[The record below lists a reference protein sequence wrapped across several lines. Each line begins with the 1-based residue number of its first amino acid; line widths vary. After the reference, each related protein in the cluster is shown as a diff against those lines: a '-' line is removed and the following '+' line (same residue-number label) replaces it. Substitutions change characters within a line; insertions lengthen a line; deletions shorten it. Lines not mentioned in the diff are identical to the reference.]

1 MQLAVLHILH
11 QKRNSWQKSRW
22 VDGREK
28 TILGFEIQK
37 ILWCRRVEITEAQ
50 NLLGSVPVETKQSS
64 PPPGA
69 EKGFSS
75 QGGERGSCES
85 SDATSET
92 GLGILTACTSPS
104 QQALW
109 GGEVAVTPDEMSD
122 LGRRR
127 NLWLRSRVRLKGVG
141 ERRETASERS
151 LMPSTAQGE

>member
-64 PPPGA
+64 PPA
-69 EKGFSS
+69 QEQKKGFPLRVVREEVVRAQMPHLR
-75 QGGERGSCES
+75 QG
-85 SDATSET
+85 
-92 GLGILTACTSPS
+92 L
-104 QQALW
+104 
-109 GGEVAVTPDEMSD
+109 
-122 LGRRR
+122 
-127 NLWLRSRVRLKGVG
+127 
-141 ERRETASERS
+141 AS
-151 LMPSTAQGE
+151 